1 MVIAPPTTA
10 KIFDLSKVT
19 YLNGKNSDQIS
30 QAAAVEQPSHAEM
43 VKLVTGFIDNL
54 IQSGV
59 DKLETAAR
67 DSSNREAQSTAA
79 INLDRYNADTTVASF
94 KSDVASGLAKNIY
107 AVKQFLIEG
116 GLAEHKNNQ
125 ELTFKA
131 KGSVDG
137 GKIADESAQELA
149 QQALKSVQDKLSA
162 YGININTSEATVL
175 ALRDKITG
183 ELKKPP
189 EAKSETPEVTTQAV
203 TETTSDTSQS
213 DKAPTAGDI
222 ENFFK
227 NIQQASPVLANLS
240 QSRKGLEVLSER
252 ISSISEEVGV
262 GAVDQATLEKFQNNI
277 FPKLADEKKFTDA
290 VSELSQGEKATL
302 KTILCAV
309 HGQADKDITCNE
321 MSVHAQNINKN
332 LGTNSTSLE
341 NINNGIDGLIQS
353 HQPSDA
359 TPDKLPDL
367 ANLKKVNQLLVTF
380 KEELTKANK
389 LSSTADKVTAR
400 EKAQTKLLS
409 GLKSSL
415 ETNLIDVADLKMLKE
430 VLAKPDSANSN
441 YNERAN
447 KFLKDL
453 NISTDDLKQWGS
465 MTAMLAV
472 GLIIFCPR
480 AITGVMQ
487 AGTGLLNMTL
497 GNGMLPMLLMNGFG
511 GDTKQGMNPIA
522 AMMMMRNNNQGS
534 KAA

>member
-1 MVIAPPTTA
+1 MVITPTTA
-10 KIFDLSKVT
+10 TKVNFEVS
-19 YLNGKNSDQIS
+19 YLKGKSSEQIS
-30 QAAAVEQPSHAEM
+30 TAAAVQQPSHAEM
-43 VKLVTGFIDNL
+43 LTVVTEFIDGL
-54 IQSGV
+54 
-59 DKLETAAR
+59 
-67 DSSNREAQSTAA
+67 
-79 INLDRYNADTTVASF
+79 INLDVEKLKTNANGSDDIARKAKENLNNYTTDTTVLPF
-94 KSDVASGLAKNIY
+94 VKEVASDLAKNIY
-107 AVKQFLIEG
+107 AVKHFLIDA
-116 GLAEHKNNQ
+116 GLAEHKNGQ
-125 ELTFKA
+125 ALTFKGNSTGA
-131 KGSVDG
+131 G
-137 GKIADESAQELA
+137 GTIAAESAGELA
-149 QQALKSVQDKLSA
+149 SQALQSVHNKLIG
-162 YGININTSEATVL
+162 YGINIDTSEATVL
-175 ALRDKITG
+175 ALGDKITG

-189 EAKSETPEVTTQAV
+189 EAKSETPEVNPPVV
-203 TETTSDTSQS
+203 TETTSDASQS
-213 DKAPTAGDI
+213 DKASTSDYI
-222 ENFFK
+222 EKFVK
-227 NIQQASPVLANLS
+227 NIQQASPALAKLS
-240 QSRKGLEVLSER
+240 QSREGLEILLER
-252 ISSISEEVGV
+252 LNSISETVGL
-262 GAVDQATLEKFQNNI
+262 GTVDKDTLKEFQNNI
-277 FPKLADEKKFTDA
+277 FPNLTDERKFTAA
-290 VSELSQGEKATL
+290 VSKLSEDERAAL

-309 HGQADKDITCNE
+309 HCQADKDITCNE

-400 EKAQTKLLS
+400 EKAQTTLLNE
-409 GLKSSL
+409 LKISL
-415 ETNLIDVADLKMLKE
+415 DDKSINVADLKMLKE